1 MRTCEHIK
9 SNGEFCGS
17 PALRGRAYC
26 YFHLTYR
33 GRRLRTQKQVM
44 NMECPPLE
52 LPALEDANSIQLALM
67 QVMDA
72 LIQGRISTK
81 VSGHLLYGLQIASS
95 NLWQGGNFEQGKSA
109 TVVGSYDSFE
119 QDYDLA
125 DTACELTV
133 AEEDDEEAV
142 VEDDSELACA
152 VREAKLVRLQMEQQ
166 AAAAKGQVAHAENEQ
181 EETEVATGSTEEAQ
195 EEAAYAPA
203 DPFRCDPVSRLM
215 CIISG
220 PLSGRDRAATAEL
233 RRIRRDATSQ
243 RMTLRVQPQSVAAQF
258 TEESREVA

>member
-1 MRTCEHIK
+1 MRTCEHIT
-9 SNGEFCGS
+9 SNEEFCGS

-26 YFHLTYR
+26 YFHLTYV

-72 LIQGRISTK
+72 LIHGRINTK
-81 VSGHLLYGLQIASS
+81 VSGQLLYGLQIASS
-95 NLWQGGNFEQGKSA
+95 NLWQGANFEQGKSA
-109 TVVGSYDSFE
+109 TVVGRYDSFE

-133 AEEDDEEAV
+133 AEEDQEEAV

-152 VREAKLVRLQMEQQ
+152 VREAKLVRLQMEQR
-166 AAAAKGQVAHAENEQ
+166 AAAAKGQAADAENEP
-181 EETEVATGSTEEAQ
+181 EETSVAADSENESQ
-195 EEAAYAPA
+195 EDDFFDKPFDCGAAYK
-203 DPFRCDPVSRLM
+203 LM
-215 CIISG
+215 CIVNG
-220 PLSGRDRAATAEL
+220 PLSGRHRDGTSEP
-233 RRIRRDATSQ
+233 RRIKRDAVSQ
-243 RMTLRVQPQSVAAQF
+243 RLTLRVQPQSVAAQF

>member
-1 MRTCEHIK
+1 MRICEHIK

-26 YFHLTYR
+26 YFHLTYL

-44 NMECPPLE
+44 NMQCPPLE

-72 LIQGRISTK
+72 LIHGRVGTKIS
-81 VSGHLLYGLQIASS
+81 GQLLYGLQIASS
-95 NLWQGGNFEQGKSA
+95 NLWQGANFEQGKSA

-133 AEEDDEEAV
+133 AEEDEQEAV
-142 VEDDSELACA
+142 VEDDSDLACA
-152 VREAKLVRLQMEQQ
+152 VREVKRYRAE
-166 AAAAKGQVAHAENEQ
+166 AAAAAALDGHAAGQGQEQGETTVAADSTDEAHNEV
-181 EETEVATGSTEEAQ
+181 E
-195 EEAAYAPA
+195 YAP
-203 DPFRCDPVSRLM
+203 DQPFVCNPVSRLM
-215 CIISG
+215 CMIGG
-220 PLSGRDRAATAEL
+220 PLGNRGKVGAPEL
-233 RRIRRDATSQ
+233 TPIRRDAMSQ
-243 RMTLRVQPQSVAAQF
+243 KLMLRLQPQSVATEFAQ
-258 TEESREVA
+258 EAREVA